1 MSTSYTPGLGTR
13 WSEGPAVS
21 EGRIRE
27 LVVEFYRRVASDD
40 WLGPIFARRILD
52 WDRHLDRMADFWSTA
67 MNGTGRYQGRPV
79 EVHRGIEGMAAG
91 HFDRWLELFE
101 ATVRE
106 VCTPEEAEAFL
117 GRARRMREGMV
128 KVLGLTAG

>member
-1 MSTSYTPGLGTR
+1 MAISYTSGLGAR

-27 LVVEFYRRVASDD
+27 LVVEFYRRVALDD
-40 WLGPIFARRILD
+40 RLGPIFSRRILD
-52 WDRHLDRMADFWSTA
+52 WDRHLERMTGFWSTA

-79 EVHRGIEGMAAG
+79 EVHRGIEGIAAD

-101 ATVRE
+101 ATARD

-117 GRARRMREGMV
+117 GRARRMREGLV
-128 KVLGLTAG
+128 KVLGLAMG